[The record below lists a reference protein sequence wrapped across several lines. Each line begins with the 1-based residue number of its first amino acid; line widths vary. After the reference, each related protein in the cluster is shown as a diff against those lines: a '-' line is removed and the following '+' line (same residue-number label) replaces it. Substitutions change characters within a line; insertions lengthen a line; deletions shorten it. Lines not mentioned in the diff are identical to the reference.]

1 MMTPRHLALCGDTL
15 VRIEWLVNISDTSKL
30 AGTANGGVTGGQPLR
45 PVFLSGQ
52 EVEEGDGAP
61 GAGETAAARSGQQ
74 IEPSVLPSA
83 NQSSLFN
90 LGQDDSSSTPMRSV
104 TGCAALGG
112 SQGKCTTRPILQ
124 LYNKP

>member
-52 EVEEGDGAP
+52 EVERG
-61 GAGETAAARSGQQ
+61 T
-74 IEPSVLPSA
+74 VLPE
-83 NQSSLFN
+83 QERL
-90 LGQDDSSSTPMRSV
+90 LRR
-104 TGCAALGG
+104 ALDN
-112 SQGKCTTRPILQ
+112 R
-124 LYNKP
+124 